1 MNNHIPSQFGKR
13 VKEIRRLLGL
23 SQKNFAAS
31 IDISASFL
39 SEVEAGKS
47 KAGYD
52 FLFNVSKVYHINLH
66 YLLHGTGEPQK
77 ISYVAFNGGKKEFG
91 EYSEKVYEMLAH
103 MKKSELL
110 KLAVLEFYIK
120 FMLENEAYIKKEI
133 DQSDR
138 EARTR

>member
-1 MNNHIPSQFGKR
+1 MDNHTPSQFGQR
-13 VKEIRRLLGL
+13 VKEIRRLLGI
-23 SQKNFAAS
+23 SQKDFAAS
-31 IDISASFL
+31 IDMSPSFL
-39 SEVEAGKS
+39 SEVESGKS

-52 FLFNVSKVYHINLH
+52 FLYNISKIHHINLH

-120 FMLENEAYIKKEI
+120 FMLENEGYIKKEI
-133 DQSDR
+133 DRASK
-138 EARTR
+138 EARTP